1 MCFGCIYIVSY
12 LWNYWDFI
20 MVTPFKKHRSIG
32 IFTSYVKQY
41 MYFQVIYRQNQNRFF
56 LTFFSFLLWTMMWN
70 ICINQAAKGQQ
81 WFHEQK
87 WCGFFFFFFRTNL
100 ELELVHRGGNLCSGG
115 ASAAAKRSCLSK
127 SLHAD
132 SMDECLPFQST
143 IGFYFFSNILWRSIC
158 QCSFPIDYSCFDN
171 LSKDSNMCSSD
182 Q

>member
-87 WCGFFFFFFRTNL
+87 WCGFFFFSELTWSWSWCTEEETCVLEEPVQLPNAHVSVSHYMQTAWMNAFHFNPPEDFILFF
-100 ELELVHRGGNLCSGG
+100 
-115 ASAAAKRSCLSK
+115 
-127 SLHAD
+127 
-132 SMDECLPFQST
+132 
-143 IGFYFFSNILWRSIC
+143 
-158 QCSFPIDYSCFDN
+158 
-171 LSKDSNMCSSD
+171 
-182 Q
+182 